1 MSIGTPTIV
10 ANPAVPTGAI
20 QPTSAAIIAG
30 NLVVVA
36 VCVAGN
42 NRTATAVSD
51 GTNTYTEGPHLIAGG
66 SAQPD
71 VSLWYKLNALAVASG
86 ANITL
91 TISGGA
97 PIVNICAAQVSG
109 VTAFDSTGVGASNP
123 TAGNSQSPSVTAGTL
138 SLANEIL
145 FGVSG
150 SSQYQATYTEAS
162 NFTNLCAPSFTGHA
176 GSVSLGYKIVSS
188 NSPITFAPSLSASGN
203 WVALIAPFEGVAS
216 SQTNL
221 FGGLIGV

>member
-10 ANPAVPTGAI
+10 ANPAVYSGGT

-42 NRTATAVSD
+42 SRTATAVSD

-150 SSQYQATYTEAS
+150 SSQYQATYTEDS
-162 NFTNLCAPSFTGHA
+162 NFTNLCAPSFTGHV

-203 WVALIAPFEGVAS
+203 WVALIAPFQGVAS